1 VRTLTI
7 AAIAVALFL
16 MPAARPP
23 VTEALG
29 KLLGNPQNLSN
40 TDDQSEAPQ
49 ITVGSDIVGVS
60 WGERGDERIGTDRTT
75 VGSSFGA
82 ASFIDASGAYIKTQ
96 WPDIAADSAGNL
108 HLAYAIGDQ
117 VLYRVKP
124 KGGSWSSSRPVA
136 SSSSPNPV
144 RIAVGSNNLIWIT
157 WRDANGDSVYYRR
170 SSNGINWTNGSDG
183 GVVYSESGNMFSP
196 DIAVGPDNVPHV
208 VWYIRTSGSHTGD
221 IRIGDWNGSGFTTS
235 SVTTDGSSAG
245 KYDAD
250 PSISVDQQNTLHV
263 VWRKQ
268 LKADGTS
275 WAITYARRVSGQGW
289 TSFTPIAITNADAQ
303 YAPSIG
309 TDEVSNVY
317 VVYSNPI
324 GSKNRQI
331 VFYGKSSS
339 GSWEGPVPLP
349 NVRWDSRNS
358 ITGKAGIAHIAY
370 QTELVSDQAEVQY
383 ARISFAATPTLSA
396 QPVIEGGK
404 SGTNKNPVS
413 VAFSSIQG
421 SPKEVRWRWGA
432 APTDALN
439 DSSGWQAF
447 TNPKSIPLPSNP
459 SVCQALTLYTQ
470 VKDGSTIEATAK
482 TDAIVFDNAI
492 QATVEVLNPH
502 LATLPQT
509 FASVADLPDQSASDG
524 DPGYTRNKD
533 AFLRITDAGDCS
545 GLVDFT
551 VVGSNPPKSNPVF
564 TNGVYQGKITLPQVN
579 NIAPGTTIPINVVV
593 IDGAGNLEPSFPLSI
608 IYDPQ
613 NTSTDPATPNTDGL
627 PKLNSNT
634 PPTVDTGNSIIR
646 TLTFSNVNVTDNVY
660 GPKEGLSSTRQFW
673 GVWIANATTDVGAN
687 NASLMWFPVRVPN
700 PNASPFTVQWNVFSG
715 LNIGPDRNKPGDYF
729 VYVRFLDGAG
739 NPSSTALPVVKV
751 TLAPGYTIPTY
762 ALPLIRK

>member
-1 VRTLTI
+1 MRVLHLSQSTFRQVRTLTI

-404 SGTNKNPVS
+404 SATKSDPVS
-413 VAFSSIQG
+413 VSFTSVQG
-421 SPKEVRWRWGA
+421 SPKEVRWRWNA

-439 DSSGWQAF
+439 DSGGWK
-447 TNPKSIPLPSNP
+447 TYTSNSPISIPLPSHSTPN
-459 SVCQALTLYTQ
+459 VCEPLTLYTQ

-482 TDAIVFDNAI
+482 SAKITSDQVIEAN
-492 QATVEVLNPH
+492 VEVLNPH
-502 LATLPQT
+502 LAGLPLT
-509 FASVADLPDQSASDG
+509 FASAADNTTTSASDG
-524 DPGYTRNKD
+524 DPGYTREQY

-545 GLVDFT
+545 GLTNFSVST
-551 VVGSNPPKSNPVF
+551 GNPSPPPAF
-564 TNGVYQGKITLPQVN
+564 TNGSYMGTVPIPQTNVHNGGGTATISVAINDSIANLN
-579 NIAPGTTIPINVVV
+579 NFSR
-593 IDGAGNLEPSFPLSI
+593 DI
-608 IYDPQ
+608 IYDPKD
-613 NTSTDPATPNTDGL
+613 TSGGLGSPNTDGL

-646 TLTFSNVNVTDNVY
+646 ALTFSNVNVTDNVY

-687 NASLMWFPVRVPN
+687 NASLMWATILCMCV
-700 PNASPFTVQWNVFSG
+700 
-715 LNIGPDRNKPGDYF
+715 
-729 VYVRFLDGAG
+729 
-739 NPSSTALPVVKV
+739 SSTARAILHQP
-751 TLAPGYTIPTY
+751 
-762 ALPLIRK
+762 RSRSSR

>member
-1 VRTLTI
+1 
-7 AAIAVALFL
+7 

-124 KGGSWSSSRPVA
+124 NGG
-136 SSSSPNPV
+136 
-144 RIAVGSNNLIWIT
+144 
-157 WRDANGDSVYYRR
+157 SVYYRR

-459 SVCQALTLYTQ
+459 SV
-470 VKDGSTIEATAK
+470 
-482 TDAIVFDNAI
+482 
-492 QATVEVLNPH
+492 
-502 LATLPQT
+502 
-509 FASVADLPDQSASDG
+509 
-524 DPGYTRNKD
+524 
-533 AFLRITDAGDCS
+533 
-545 GLVDFT
+545 
-551 VVGSNPPKSNPVF
+551 
-564 TNGVYQGKITLPQVN
+564 
-579 NIAPGTTIPINVVV
+579 
-593 IDGAGNLEPSFPLSI
+593 
-608 IYDPQ
+608 
-613 NTSTDPATPNTDGL
+613 
-627 PKLNSNT
+627 
-634 PPTVDTGNSIIR
+634 
-646 TLTFSNVNVTDNVY
+646 
-660 GPKEGLSSTRQFW
+660 
-673 GVWIANATTDVGAN
+673 
-687 NASLMWFPVRVPN
+687 
-700 PNASPFTVQWNVFSG
+700 
-715 LNIGPDRNKPGDYF
+715 
-729 VYVRFLDGAG
+729 
-739 NPSSTALPVVKV
+739 
-751 TLAPGYTIPTY
+751 
-762 ALPLIRK
+762 